1 MKLIQPLVGV
11 ILVSA
16 VAGCAGGPS
25 SAAPGSNAPAAPT
38 GPVAARVAPRGET
51 GPVEVGGIAP
61 NDTIVALRRGADR
74 VVILRHGPP
83 DRADFLEL
91 ELPASVFA
99 KAPNEIVHV
108 TITTRPGVY
117 GAELSADADW
127 GPGTALSFKYAIHF
141 YPPAD
146 ALQRYHTLTEVERRL
161 TVARREPNGDL
172 TLYLSTRPAPDV
184 VRALIPGPGTY
195 VMVVGK

>member
-1 MKLIQPLVGV
+1 MKLIPPLCGV
-11 ILVSA
+11 TV
-16 VAGCAGGPS
+16 VALALGCAGAPS
-25 SAAPGSNAPAAPT
+25 SAPPPGEAAAPT
-38 GPVAARVAPRGET
+38 GPVAARVVPRGET

-61 NDTIVALRRGADR
+61 NDTTVTLRRGVGR

-91 ELPASVFA
+91 ELPATVFA
-99 KAPNEIVHV
+99 RAPSETVHV
-108 TITTRPGVY
+108 TIKSRPGVY

-141 YPPAD
+141 FPPAD
-146 ALQRYHTLTEVERRL
+146 ALQRYHTLTEVEARL
-161 TVARREPNGDL
+161 KVARREPNGDL
-172 TLYLSTRPAPDV
+172 TLYLSTKPAPDV

>member
-1 MKLIQPLVGV
+1 MKLIPPPWGV
-11 ILVSA
+11 TLA
-16 VAGCAGGPS
+16 ALVAGCAGGPS
-25 SAAPGSNAPAAPT
+25 SAPPAGAALAPT

-61 NDTIVALRRGADR
+61 NDTVVLVRRGVDR
-74 VVILRHGPP
+74 VVIMRHGPP

-91 ELPASVFA
+91 ELPASVFLH
-99 KAPNEIVHV
+99 APGDTVHV
-108 TITTRPGVY
+108 TIKSRPGVY

-161 TVARREPNGDL
+161 KVARREPNGDL
-172 TLYLSTRPAPDV
+172 TLYLSTKPAPDV